1 MNRLKILIIFILAGV
16 ILSGCVSKQP
26 SEGQPAVQPTAAV
39 QPTTMQPTKAPETVT
54 LNGAGA
60 TFPYPLISKWS
71 SEYNKIKPNIQIN
84 YQSVG
89 SGAGIKQITE
99 KTVNFGATDAPLT
112 EQEFSNVSGILQI
125 PETIGAV
132 VVAYNLPGIE
142 KGVKLSGDVVAD
154 IFLGKIKKWNDPRI
168 TSPNPDIQ
176 FPDKDIIVAHR
187 SDGSGTTFVFTDYL
201 TAVSPDWKSK
211 VGKGKSGNWPVG
223 LGGKGNEGVSGL
235 LSQNPY
241 SIGYIEL
248 AFAKLQNI
256 PYAYIKN
263 KTGKFIEPTLETTAS
278 AAAGAV
284 PTLPAGDVSWSSVS
298 IVDAPGENSYPI
310 GSFTYLLVY
319 KDQTDQTKGKILAEF
334 LWWAVHDG
342 QKYSSEL
349 LYVPLPDAVVSLNEK
364 TIRLMNYNGQPLI

>member
-16 ILSGCVSKQP
+16 LLAGCVSKQP
-26 SEGQPAVQPTAAV
+26 SEVQPTV
-39 QPTTMQPTKAPETVT
+39 QPTGTVQPAKAPETVT

-112 EQEFSNVSGILQI
+112 EKEFSNVSGILQI

-132 VVAYNLPGIE
+132 VVAYNLPGIQ
-142 KGVKLSGDVVAD
+142 KGVKFSSDVIAD

-168 TSPNPDIQ
+168 ISTNPDIQ

-211 VGKGKSGNWPVG
+211 VGKGKSVNWPVG

-263 KTGKFIEPTLETTAS
+263 KAGKFIEPTLETTAS
-278 AAAGAV
+278 AAGAV
-284 PTLPAGDVSWSSVS
+284 PDLPSGDVSWSSVS
-298 IVDAPGENSYPI
+298 IVDASGDNSYPI

-319 KDQTDQTKGKILAEF
+319 KDQTDQTSGKALAEF

-349 LYVPLPDAVVSLNEK
+349 LYVPLPDDVVSLNEK

>member
-16 ILSGCVSKQP
+16 LLAGCVSKQP
-26 SEGQPAVQPTAAV
+26 SEVQPTV
-39 QPTTMQPTKAPETVT
+39 QPTGTVQPTKAPETVT

-132 VVAYNLPGIE
+132 VVAYNLPGIQN
-142 KGVKLSGDVVAD
+142 GVKLSGDVVAD

-211 VGKGKSGNWPVG
+211 VGKGKSVNWPVG

-263 KTGKFIEPTLETTAS
+263 KAGKFIEPTLETTAS

-284 PTLPAGDVSWSSVS
+284 STLPAGDMSWSSVS

-349 LYVPLPDAVVSLNEK
+349 LYVPLPDDVVSLNEK

>member
-1 MNRLKILIIFILAGV
+1 MNRLKIILILILAGM
-16 ILSGCVSKQP
+16 LLTGCVSKQP
-26 SEGQPAVQPTAAV
+26 VEV
-39 QPTTMQPTKAPETVT
+39 QPTKAPATVT

-71 SEYNKIKPNIQIN
+71 SEYNKIKPNVQIN

-99 KTVNFGATDAPLT
+99 RTVDFGASDAPLT
-112 EQEFSNVSGILQI
+112 EQEFANISGILQI
-125 PETIGAV
+125 PESIGAV
-132 VVAYNLPGIE
+132 VISYNLPGI
-142 KGVKLSGDVVAD
+142 KTGVKLSPDVVAD
-154 IFLGKIKKWNDPRI
+154 IFLGKITKWNDPGI
-168 TSPNPDIQ
+168 VSLNPDTQ

-187 SDGSGTTFVFTDYL
+187 SDGSGTTFVFSDYL
-201 TAVSPDWKSK
+201 SAVSPDWKSK
-211 VGKGKSGNWPVG
+211 VGKGKSVNWPVG

-235 LSQNPY
+235 LRQNPY

-349 LYVPLPDAVVSLNEK
+349 LYVPLPDEVISLNEK
-364 TIRLMNYNGQPLI
+364 TIRLMNYNGQTLI